1 MERTQITRRLREQ
14 LERFSGIFS
23 PRFSKPRGAFISEMI
38 YGIQA
43 SQDVKL
49 SSIGRALG
57 EDIALKKT
65 VERLTHHLQ
74 AAGLGQQINEAIAEH
89 AASRIEEDTLIVIDP
104 TDVRKE
110 FAQRMPYLSTVRDG
124 STGDLVPGYWACL
137 AVACDPDSRKVIP
150 LHQRLWSAKAPDFGS
165 ENIQLLEV
173 IDTIRAATHGR
184 GIYVMDR
191 GGDRI
196 HLFEPL
202 LARSLR
208 FIVRLT
214 GERDLIVRGRVRN
227 AREVAQECP
236 MMFAE
241 TIVREEDGKEK
252 SLHLEYGYRAVQLPD
267 HSQPLFLVVIRGFG
281 ADPLM
286 LLTNVTVTHSR
297 KSVWFI
303 AKGYFARW
311 RVEETIRFIKQSY
324 HLEDMRVLDY
334 ERLRNLVALVL
345 AAVYFSAVWLGASLK
360 LAVLTTRVAKVAKRF
375 FGIPDFHY
383 YALADGI
390 ANLFSRLG
398 RYRSKPPGFTPPS
411 DDQLA
416 FLFSTS

>member
-1 MERTQITRRLREQ
+1 MERTQITHRLREQ

-23 PRFSKPRGAFISEMI
+23 PRFSKPQGKFISEMI

-57 EDIALKKT
+57 EEIALKKT
-65 VERLTHHLQ
+65 EERLSHHLQ
-74 AAGLGQQINEAIAEH
+74 APGLGQKINEAIVGH
-89 AASRIEEDTLIVIDP
+89 AASRITADTLIVIDP

-110 FAQRMPYLSTVRDG
+110 FAQRMPYLGTVRDG
-124 STGDLVPGYWACL
+124 STGDLVPGYWACV

-173 IDTIRAATHGR
+173 IDTIRTATQGR

-208 FIVRLT
+208 FIVRST
-214 GERDLIVRGRVRN
+214 GERDLSVRGRTRN

-241 TIVREEDGKEK
+241 TIVKMENGKEK
-252 SLHLEYGYRAVQLPD
+252 ALPIEYGYRAVQLPG

-281 ADPLM
+281 AEPLM
-286 LLTNVTVTHSR
+286 LLTNVALIHSR

-303 AKGYFARW
+303 VKGYLARW

-345 AAVYFSAVWLGASLK
+345 AAAYFSAVWLGASLK
-360 LAVLTTRVAKVAKRF
+360 LAVLTTRIAKVAKRF
-375 FGIPDFHY
+375 FGVPDFHY

-390 ANLFSRLG
+390 ANLFSRIG
-398 RYRSKPPGFTPPS
+398 HYRPKPPDFTPPS
-411 DDQLA
+411 GDQLA
-416 FLFSTS
+416 FLFSTA